1 MADYHSII
9 AKAVSA
15 LDLNTEKARRRLY
28 ERARAALRSKMHS
41 AYPPFHR
48 SEIAAAEMSLEMA
61 IEAVEAE
68 AVRKQDAKL
77 AMLAGSSLR
86 ANVSLTPGP
95 PVRQNGRVR
104 HSLATLWAGF
114 RRRADDGAPGR
125 DAEIS
130 NHSEDGTDGG
140 GRTWLTQLLDRASR
154 GVDNDEQDF
163 IRRRKSA
170 RQTGSVGDNAEPY
183 EPSYRR

>member
-41 AYPPFHR
+41 AYPPFHQ
-48 SEIAAAEMSLEMA
+48 SEIATAEMSLEMA

-68 AVRKQDAKL
+68 AVCEQTL
-77 AMLAGSSLR
+77 ATSPLR
-86 ANVSLTPGP
+86 AGVSVTPSLP
-95 PVRQNGRVR
+95 ANQNGEVR
-104 HSLATLWAGF
+104 HSLATFWAGIL
-114 RRRADDGAPGR
+114 RRADDGTPGR
-125 DAEIS
+125 GEAMSDQ
-130 NHSEDGTDGG
+130 SEDGTASR
-140 GRTWLTQLLDRASR
+140 GRAWLTELLTRASR

-163 IRRRKSA
+163 TPRWTPTQSGDANRQRR
-170 RQTGSVGDNAEPY
+170 
-183 EPSYRR
+183 